1 MGIGIALT
9 FACGIIRLITAIPGI
24 SDQLGK
30 KEQYWMCFVS
40 QILNGKCIR
49 NICVFQS
56 VFCFYH
62 PLKLRYLHKYIYFTG
77 LGNPSAICI
86 ATKVRTLRYVSFNV
100 HSNFVNLPNVCMYR
114 IAFKDVFVY

>member
-40 QILNGKCIR
+40 QILNGECIH

-56 VFCFYH
+56 VFLSSVKIKI
-62 PLKLRYLHKYIYFTG
+62 PTQIYLF
-77 LGNPSAICI
+77 
-86 ATKVRTLRYVSFNV
+86 
-100 HSNFVNLPNVCMYR
+100 YR
-114 IAFKDVFVY
+114 IG

>member
-40 QILNGKCIR
+40 QILNGK
-49 NICVFQS
+49 
-56 VFCFYH
+56 
-62 PLKLRYLHKYIYFTG
+62 LYLHYST
-77 LGNPSAICI
+77 
-86 ATKVRTLRYVSFNV
+86 
-100 HSNFVNLPNVCMYR
+100 
-114 IAFKDVFVY
+114 

>member
-40 QILNGKCIR
+40 QILNGKLYLHDST
-49 NICVFQS
+49 CVFFQS
-56 VFCFYH
+56 VF
-62 PLKLRYLHKYIYFTG
+62 
-77 LGNPSAICI
+77 
-86 ATKVRTLRYVSFNV
+86 
-100 HSNFVNLPNVCMYR
+100 
-114 IAFKDVFVY
+114 